1 MTDFIRN
8 NSLIKRKY
16 REFFLPTI
24 AMALSYSLTT
34 IVDGIIVSIFL
45 GADQMAAVNTC
56 IPIPQLNAT
65 IATLIGIG
73 SSTLISIAKGRREKQ
88 TADST
93 FTSYVMLLVLFA
105 TFLLGVYAVF
115 FNPICN
121 FLSSD
126 KTLSPFVHS
135 YFGMLRWGAAFHIA
149 AVSLGYIVSAE
160 GFAKISSAAMITA
173 NVANLVMNIIFIR
186 FFGMGISGA
195 AFASVLSFCLQFSI
209 LIIFY
214 VCSKKR
220 RTVHLLFKE
229 NFKSALSVLKTGF
242 SAALGLI
249 LVGIK
254 IACVNKIVT
263 SIAGADGMIAF
274 SLCIAELSLAS
285 LLISGASDTMMP
297 ILGIYHGEGD
307 RHGVKLVFNYALK
320 VLALSTLGLMAT
332 LELFPQIFFAL
343 YKITDEAT
351 MSIALPAI
359 RIYALSL
366 IGVSFSFHYLYYF
379 TGTEREKAS
388 TVVSVVDGLAVIP
401 FALVLSQVFGIYG
414 VWFSFIAAEIL
425 SALIIVVMVKARKD
439 KPALSET
446 DLLGEFSF
454 AETQVSDAIKKIRPF
469 LTEHKID
476 SNTANTATL
485 AIEEIAVNSAEFTKK
500 TREKGRTVTFD
511 VNVKRTQEGFVLS
524 VCDDGEHFDP
534 TTYKSEE
541 AEEFPV
547 SHISLLRAAAL
558 KIEYSHVIGLNKT
571 VVLLKG

>member
-8 NSLIKRKY
+8 NRLIKRKY

-24 AMALSYSLTT
+24 AMALSYSLAT

-56 IPIPQLNAT
+56 LPIPQLNAT

-93 FTSYVMLLVLFA
+93 FTSYAMLLVLCV
-105 TFLLGVYAVF
+105 TLLVGAYAVF
-115 FNPICN
+115 FDPICH

-135 YFGMLRWGAAFHIA
+135 YFGMLRWGAGFHIA

-160 GFAKISSAAMITA
+160 GHAKISSMAMITA
-173 NVANLVMNIIFIR
+173 NVANLMMDIIFIR
-186 FFGMGISGA
+186 LFGMGISGA
-195 AFASVLSFCLQFSI
+195 ALASVIAFCLQFSMLI
-209 LIIFY
+209 LLY
-214 VCSKKR
+214 VCSKKK
-220 RTVHLLFKE
+220 RTVHFFFHE
-229 NFKSALSVLKTGF
+229 TFKSAFSVLKTGF
-242 SAALGLI
+242 SSALSLI

-263 SIAGADGMIAF
+263 TIAGANGMIAF

-285 LLISGASDTMMP
+285 LLIGGASDTMMP

-320 VLALSTLGLMAT
+320 VLVLSTLGLMAV
-332 LELFPQIFFAL
+332 LELFPQIFFIL
-343 YKITDEAT
+343 YKITDAST
-351 MSIALPAI
+351 IAIALPAI

-379 TGTEREKAS
+379 AGTEREKAS

-401 FALVLSQVFGIYG
+401 FALILSQPFGIHG
-414 VWFSFIAAEIL
+414 VWISFSAAEIL
-425 SALIIVVMVKARKD
+425 SALIIMVMVRARKD
-439 KPALSET
+439 KAAVSET
-446 DLLGEFSF
+446 ELLCEFSF
-454 AETQVSDAIKKIRPF
+454 DETQVSDAIKKIRPL
-469 LTEHKID
+469 LTEQKTD
-476 SNTANTATL
+476 SNTANIATL
-485 AIEEIAVNSAEFTKK
+485 AIEEIAVNSSEFTRKSQK
-500 TREKGRTVTFD
+500 RKHAVNFD
-511 VNVKRTQEGFVLS
+511 VHLTKTDRNLVLS

-534 TTYKSEE
+534 TTYTPEE

-547 SHISLLRAAAL
+547 SHISLLRAAAS

-571 VVLLKG
+571 VVWLNA